1 MAASFGISAVFKSP
15 SGKSGSSSSGSLSG
29 NKSSHQSNPNGGQ
42 QNTLKV
48 GSANGPS
55 QQNVDKERL
64 TVDISAMKQQYN
76 KLRQRQKQAHIILTC
91 NMNTIYF
98 LLLDNFILYKSL
110 LLLNVFILLISI
122 AAMNNQMPIKEGVG
136 ANNGY
141 RQQVGNNAA
150 SKNPSNAMNHLLLG
164 KKPLVN
170 SKPRR
175 GPHPGAIPPE
185 VRKSSLGTSSRTMV
199 KKESSDL
206 ATPSKVSNSMPVT
219 ENDKSRNDIKPND
232 IEKTP
237 MMSMTQNPSN
247 METSKPPKPM
257 PVTHVA
263 CPQVRSKNLMQ
274 TFPK

>member
-1 MAASFGISAVFKSP
+1 
-15 SGKSGSSSSGSLSG
+15 
-29 NKSSHQSNPNGGQ
+29 
-42 QNTLKV
+42 
-48 GSANGPS
+48 
-55 QQNVDKERL
+55 
-64 TVDISAMKQQYN
+64 
-76 KLRQRQKQAHIILTC
+76 
-91 NMNTIYF
+91 
-98 LLLDNFILYKSL
+98 
-110 LLLNVFILLISI
+110 
-122 AAMNNQMPIKEGVG
+122 MNNQMPIKEGVG

-185 VRKSSLGTSSRTMV
+185 VRKSSLNTSSRTMV

-206 ATPSKVSNSMPVT
+206 ATPSKVSNSMPFT
-219 ENDKSRNDIKPND
+219 DNDKAQNDIKQNV

-237 MMSMTQNPSN
+237 VMSRIETPSN

-263 CPQVRSKNLMQ
+263 CPQVKSKNLMQ

>member
-1 MAASFGISAVFKSP
+1 M
-15 SGKSGSSSSGSLSG
+15 
-29 NKSSHQSNPNGGQ
+29 
-42 QNTLKV
+42 
-48 GSANGPS
+48 
-55 QQNVDKERL
+55 
-64 TVDISAMKQQYN
+64 
-76 KLRQRQKQAHIILTC
+76 
-91 NMNTIYF
+91 
-98 LLLDNFILYKSL
+98 
-110 LLLNVFILLISI
+110 LISI

-185 VRKSSLGTSSRTMV
+185 VRKSSLSTSSRTMV

-206 ATPSKVSNSMPVT
+206 AMSSKVSNSMPVT
-219 ENDKSRNDIKPND
+219 ENDKAQNDIKPND

-237 MMSMTQNPSN
+237 MMSIIDTPSD
-247 METSKPPKPM
+247 METSKKPKPM